1 MARGRLLAGP
11 REPPAAWRKLQKA
24 AASIPG
30 SVPVDGSSLCCAAAR
45 RPLGQVLL
53 AACLHWRICAAR
65 VVLFRGS
72 AAACGAMIRK
82 ATIGSMPSSRL
93 FASLKF
99 RIVAVAVLAG
109 LMSALGTAMFVLNA
123 TESEIQRM
131 LLDND
136 RQDRERTAL
145 LLSDK
150 LETLKKSLAAVARH
164 AGSHLWLDQEGM
176 ERYLLDLPALGVLF
190 DTVFATTADGSMIAL
205 IDHGRPGAVLPNIG
219 DRDYFQL
226 AMQSDQPV
234 VSEPLLSKVGH
245 EPMIVVAV
253 SVQRP
258 DGLPRGLV
266 AGAIRLHSNSLFSD
280 PIGSSEGDVRE
291 MVMDRRGKLLSHT
304 DPQRTLGNAQQE
316 PGFGEVFGRWQ
327 SSGSP
332 IDTQASARMSEGHL
346 VSMAGIPLSDWTL
359 VRLTPRSRA
368 LAPMDQAR
376 RAAWLATLG
385 AGALAGLLAGL
396 VAWATVRPIAML
408 RNRAQRM
415 LEAGDACGEAWPHGE
430 GEIGAMS
437 QAFQLLLRQRE
448 MQRETAQD
456 LLHQLH
462 AVLDNA
468 EVGIAL
474 SRNGRF
480 EIVSRQFCS
489 TFQYEREQAVGQPT
503 RMIYPSDEAYA
514 ALSARAEPAFLQHGL
529 FDGKVELMRRNG
541 ELFWAHM
548 RGRAVVPGDRT
559 QGTIWVIADVTQA
572 HRQHEQLSWAA
583 SHDKLTGLSNRAA
596 FEVLLEEAT
605 SRAATQPFCTLFIDL
620 DRFKAVNDLGGHAAG
635 DALLREI
642 AGRLSLMLRSGDTV
656 ARLGGDE
663 FAVLLPTC
671 PIPQAAALAE
681 RLRQA
686 VEDYRLDWDGVQHSV
701 GASIG
706 LVAVNG
712 RHATA
717 ADVLKAADAACYQA
731 KRQGRNSVAVAPG

>member
-1 MARGRLLAGP
+1 MG
-11 REPPAAWRKLQKA
+11 E
-24 AASIPG
+24 
-30 SVPVDGSSLCCAAAR
+30 
-45 RPLGQVLL
+45 
-53 AACLHWRICAAR
+53 
-65 VVLFRGS
+65 LFV
-72 AAACGAMIRK
+72 CF
-82 ATIGSMPSSRL
+82 MPSRRL

-99 RIVAVAVLAG
+99 RIVAVAVLTG
-109 LMSALGTAMFVLNA
+109 VVSALGTAMFVLDA
-123 TESEIQRM
+123 TEGEVQRM

-136 RQDRERTAL
+136 RRDRERTAAL
-145 LLSDK
+145 LTGK
-150 LETLKKSLAAVARH
+150 LETLKKSLAAVAAR
-164 AGSHLWLDQEGM
+164 AGADLWLDPRRM
-176 ERYLLDLPALGVLF
+176 EDFLLELPALGVLF
-190 DTVFATTADGSMIAL
+190 DAVFAAAPDGSMLAR
-205 IDHGRPGAVLPNIG
+205 IDQGQPASVLPSIA
-219 DRDYFQL
+219 DREYFQR

-234 VSEPLLSKVGH
+234 VSDPLLSKVGN
-245 EPMIVVAV
+245 EPMVIVAV
-253 SVQRP
+253 PVLGA
-258 DGLPRGLV
+258 DGSRRGVV
-266 AGAIRLHSNSLFSD
+266 AGAIRLRSNSLFAD
-280 PIGSSEGDVRE
+280 PAVLGYRDVRDL
-291 MVMDRRGKLLSHT
+291 VMDRSGRLLSHT
-304 DPQRTLGNAQQE
+304 DPSRTLRHAQQE
-316 PGFGEVFGRWQ
+316 DGFGEVFARWQ

-332 IDTQASARMSEGHL
+332 IDTQATAELSMGHL

-396 VAWATVRPIAML
+396 VAWATVRPIARL
-408 RNRAQRM
+408 RSQAQRM
-415 LEAGDACGEAWPHGE
+415 LEAGDVSTEAWPHGG

-437 QAFQLLLRQRE
+437 QAFQLLLQQRE
-448 MQRETAQD
+448 SQRETAQD

-474 SRNGRF
+474 TRNGCF

-489 TFQYEREQAVGQPT
+489 TFQVEREQAVGQPT

-514 ALSARAEPAFLQHGL
+514 ELSRRAEPAFLQHGM

-541 ELFWAHM
+541 EVFWAHM
-548 RGRAVVPGDRT
+548 RGRAVLPGDRS
-559 QGTIWVIADVTQA
+559 QGTIWVISDVTQD

-583 SHDKLTGLSNRAA
+583 SHDKLTGLRNRAA

-605 SRAATQPFCTLFIDL
+605 LRAATQPFCALFIDL
-620 DRFKAVNDLGGHAAG
+620 DRFKAVNDSGGHAAG

-642 AGRLSLMLRSGDTV
+642 AARLSAQLRSGDTV

-671 PIPQAAALAE
+671 PIPQATALAE
-681 RLRQA
+681 RLRRV
-686 VEDYRLDWDGVQHSV
+686 VEEYRLEWDGASHSV

-706 LVAVNG
+706 LVSVNG
-712 RHATA
+712 THATA

-731 KRQGRNSVAVAPG
+731 KRLGRNRVALAPG

>member
-1 MARGRLLAGP
+1 MVTR
-11 REPPAAWRKLQKA
+11 
-24 AASIPG
+24 
-30 SVPVDGSSLCCAAAR
+30 
-45 RPLGQVLL
+45 
-53 AACLHWRICAAR
+53 
-65 VVLFRGS
+65 
-72 AAACGAMIRK
+72 
-82 ATIGSMPSSRL
+82 RL

-109 LMSALGTAMFVLNA
+109 VMSALGTAMFVLKA
-123 TESEIQRM
+123 TEGEVQQM

-136 RQDRERTAL
+136 RVDRERTAAL
-145 LLSDK
+145 LTGK
-150 LETLKKSLAAVARH
+150 LETLKKSLAAAALH
-164 AGSHLWLDQEGM
+164 AGVDLWMDHERM
-176 ERYLLDLPALGVLF
+176 ERFLVDLPALSVLF
-190 DTVFATTADGSMIAL
+190 DAIFAAAPDGSMIAR
-205 IDHGRPGAVLPNIG
+205 IDRGQPASVLPSIA
-219 DRDYFQL
+219 DRDYFRR

-234 VSEPLLSKVGH
+234 VSEPLFSKVSN
-245 EPMIVVAV
+245 EPIVIVAV
-253 SVQRP
+253 PVLRP
-258 DGLPRGLV
+258 DGSHRGLM
-266 AGAIRLHSNSLFSD
+266 AGAIRLRSNSLFSD
-280 PIGSSEGDVRE
+280 PVVSGAQDVRDL
-291 MVMDRRGKLLSHT
+291 VMDRSGRLLSHT
-304 DPQRTLGNAQQE
+304 DPDRTMGHAQQE
-316 PGFGEVFGRWQ
+316 PGFGNVFERWQ

-332 IDTQASARMSEGHL
+332 IDTQATAQMSQGHL

-359 VRLTPRSRA
+359 VRLTPRSHA
-368 LAPMDQAR
+368 LAPIE
-376 RAAWLATLG
+376 RASRSAWTAALG
-385 AGALAGLLAGL
+385 AGAMAGLLAGL
-396 VAWATVRPIAML
+396 MAWVTVRPISML

-415 LEAGDACGEAWPHGE
+415 LEAGDSSTDAWPNGD

-437 QAFQLLLRQRE
+437 QAFQLLLKQRE
-448 MQRETAQD
+448 GQRETAQD

-489 TFQYEREQAVGQPT
+489 TFQYERDQAVGQPT

-514 ALSARAEPAFLQHGL
+514 QLSRRAEPAFMQHGL
-529 FDGKVELMRRNG
+529 FDGKVQLMRRDG
-541 ELFWAHM
+541 EVFWAHM

-559 QGTIWVIADVTQA
+559 QGTIWVITDVTQD

-605 SRAATQPFCTLFIDL
+605 LHAATQPFCALFIDL
-620 DRFKAVNDLGGHAAG
+620 DRFKEVNDSSGHAAG

-642 AGRLSLMLRSGDTV
+642 AGRLSSQLRSGDTV

-671 PIPQAAALAE
+671 PIPQATALAE
-681 RLRQA
+681 TLRLA
-686 VEDYRLDWDGVQHSV
+686 VEEYTLDWDGTSHSV

-706 LVAVNG
+706 LVCVNG

-731 KRQGRNSVAVAPG
+731 KRQGRNRVSLAAT